1 MHSKSRHIA
10 RAKKRTRK
18 ACTANQNPKK
28 VRRRELFFLARRPS
42 ESVSA
47 FARVSFLLRSVARQR
62 VLSLLK
68 EWDLDVTF
76 ARSEDDR
83 EGIFRCRLPDVG
95 SSSTPNASA
104 GCAVHSSRRAHSLG
118 SSRSRPRKTRIF
130 SFFFFLECALSL
142 SSLVFFFFFVVVF
155 QLKHAVEEENRKK
168 KKTPKTTTTTTMR
181 ANDDEPNDAVLW
193 QIVTDHPDIFDNH
206 IVPKLNGN
214 DVKFFYDVNS
224 ESRMAIKR
232 SGVFG

>member
-1 MHSKSRHIA
+1 MYFCMYFKLTDHAKSRHIA

-18 ACTANQNPKK
+18 ACAAIQNPKK
-28 VRRRELFFLARRPS
+28 VRRELFFLARRPS

-47 FARVSFLLRSVARQR
+47 FARVSFLLRS
-62 VLSLLK
+62 LLLGNGFFSLLK
-68 EWDLDVTF
+68 GSGTSDVTF

-104 GCAVHSSRRAHSLG
+104 GRAVHSSRRAHSLG

-142 SSLVFFFFFVVVF
+142 SSLVFFFVVVVVVF
-155 QLKHAVEEENRKK
+155 QLKHAVEEEKN
-168 KKTPKTTTTTTMR
+168 
-181 ANDDEPNDAVLW
+181 ANNNNNA
-193 QIVTDHPDIFDNH
+193 
-206 IVPKLNGN
+206 G
-214 DVKFFYDVNS
+214 
-224 ESRMAIKR
+224 KR
-232 SGVFG
+232 RRT